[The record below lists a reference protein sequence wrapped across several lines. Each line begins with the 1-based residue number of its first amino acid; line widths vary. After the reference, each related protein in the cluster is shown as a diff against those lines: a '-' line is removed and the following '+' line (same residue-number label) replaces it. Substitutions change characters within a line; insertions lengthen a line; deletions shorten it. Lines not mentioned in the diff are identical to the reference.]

1 MRVEEMKD
9 EVLNLLR
16 EHGSMTLPD
25 LYEATKGNPAAVRRA
40 VNSLHF
46 NKHVHISG
54 WKAAA
59 GRGVSAYYKLIT
71 AGPGE
76 DAPTPPKSPRTQR
89 RRQKAPSE
97 SPRWGA
103 LTRHLET
110 IWKGDCHA
118 N

>member
-1 MRVEEMKD
+1 MRVEEMKGV
-9 EVLNLLR
+9 VLNLLR
-16 EHGSMTLPD
+16 EQGSMTLSD
-25 LYEATKGNPAAVRRA
+25 MYEATKGRPETVRRA

-46 NKHVHISG
+46 NKQVHISG

-59 GRGVSAYYKLIT
+59 GRGFSAYHKLIT

-76 DAPTPPKSPRTQR
+76 DAPRPVKDPRKRGPQSRSSGGCEWRTV
-89 RRQKAPSE
+89 
-97 SPRWGA
+97 
-103 LTRHLET
+103 HLQG